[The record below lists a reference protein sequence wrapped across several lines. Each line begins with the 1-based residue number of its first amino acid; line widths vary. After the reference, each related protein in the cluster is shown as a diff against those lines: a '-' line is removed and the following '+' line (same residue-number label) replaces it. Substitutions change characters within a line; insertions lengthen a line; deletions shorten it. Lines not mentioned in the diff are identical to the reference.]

1 MSDPQNTRGGWRRL
15 SLALGFVAVTCG
27 SGCAGPIALQLAL
40 EIPKQAVLKAYRER
54 ELSKSCSDMHSVER
68 GLSERCGE
76 YVPGRFAAADV
87 NRAAPEE
94 CPLTLAT
101 AEPRRWRMLPELVDK
116 GARAERCTTSPLT
129 ALVQQPP
136 ARLEAALRSATKPQI
151 EALAWV
157 ANHDER
163 AIQPAVVQ
171 WLSSPAARSAGL
183 DNVLLAWA
191 DKGLLD
197 PRNSGFEP
205 LAWLHPSALST
216 PLPTAFLVRGQR
228 AETAIR
234 SNPGALEEA
243 LRAGDLAALDWWF
256 ARVPGLANLVVDNRE
271 LRVNWRPLA
280 YVATPGVIAD
290 AALRQTLTRH
300 LLSRGADPA
309 ATLPHQPG
317 VTVLAQAQRMSPEL
331 APVMLASL
339 NSRQS
344 SMANMAAT
352 RPTSTA
358 APEAAAAVSFPLR

>member
-1 MSDPQNTRGGWRRL
+1 MSDPQKCRDGWRRVSLLL
-15 SLALGFVAVTCG
+15 SLVATTCG

-40 EIPKQAVLKAYRER
+40 EIPKQALLKAYNER

-68 GLSERCGE
+68 ALSERCGE
-76 YVPGRFAAADV
+76 YVVGRLAAADV

-116 GARAERCTTSPLT
+116 GARAERCTTAPLT
-129 ALVQQPP
+129 ALMQQP
-136 ARLEAALRSATKPQI
+136 ATRLDAALRTATKPQI

-157 ANHDER
+157 VDHDER

-171 WLSSPAARSAGL
+171 WLSSPAARDAGL
-183 DNVLLAWA
+183 DKVLLAWA

-197 PRNSGFEP
+197 PRKSGFEP

-216 PLPTAFLVRGQR
+216 PLPTAFVVRGQR
-228 AETAIR
+228 AEAAIR
-234 SNPGALEEA
+234 SNPGALEAA

-256 ARVPGLANLVVDNRE
+256 ARVPGLANLVPDNRE

-280 YVATPGVIAD
+280 YVATPGVIPD
-290 AALRQTLTRH
+290 AKLRQTLTRH
-300 LLSRGADPA
+300 LLSRGADPG
-309 ATLPHQPG
+309 ATLPQQPG
-317 VTVLAQAQRMSPEL
+317 VTVLSQAQRVSPDL
-331 APVMLASL
+331 VPVMQASL
-339 NSRQS
+339 TTRQ
-344 SMANMAAT
+344 ATLAAT
-352 RPTSTA
+352 RPSAA

>member
-1 MSDPQNTRGGWRRL
+1 MSDPRKCRDGLRRV
-15 SLALGFVAVTCG
+15 SLVLGFIATTCG

-40 EIPKQAVLKAYRER
+40 EIPKQALMKAYRER
-54 ELSKSCSDMHSVER
+54 EVSKSCSDMHSVER

-94 CPLTLAT
+94 CPLTVAT
-101 AEPRRWRMLPELVDK
+101 AEPRRWRMLPELVEK

-129 ALVQQPP
+129 ALMQQP
-136 ARLEAALRSATKPQI
+136 ATRLENALRSATKPQI
-151 EALAWV
+151 DALAWI

-171 WLSSPAARSAGL
+171 WLSSPAARTAGL
-183 DNVLLAWA
+183 DNVLLAWV

-197 PRNSGFEP
+197 PRKTGFEP

-216 PLPTAFLVRGQR
+216 PLSTAFVVRGQR
-228 AETAIR
+228 AEVAIR

-243 LRAGDLAALDWWF
+243 LRSGDLAALDWWF

-280 YVATPGVIAD
+280 YVSTPGVIPD
-290 AALRQTLTRH
+290 AKLRQQVTRH
-300 LLSRGADPA
+300 LLSRGADPS

-317 VTVLAQAQRMSPEL
+317 VTVLAQAQRMSPDL
-331 APVMLASL
+331 APVMQASL
-339 NSRQS
+339 TTRQ
-344 SMANMAAT
+344 ATTLAAT
-352 RPTSTA
+352 RPSTTA